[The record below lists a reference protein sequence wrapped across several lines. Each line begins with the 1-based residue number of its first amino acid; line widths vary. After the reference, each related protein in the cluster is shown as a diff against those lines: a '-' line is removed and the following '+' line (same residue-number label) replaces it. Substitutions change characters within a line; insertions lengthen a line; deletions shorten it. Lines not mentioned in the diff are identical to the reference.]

1 MRNRGAI
8 ALLGLAGLGL
18 MAWAAAPRAQ
28 RDAVFALAP
37 SPVLL
42 DRQGEMLHPFLN
54 DEEAWCFPRA
64 LEEFS
69 PYLIQATLSAE
80 DQRFFSHP
88 GVDPLAVLRAAA
100 GQLRGGLRS
109 GASTLTMQ
117 TVNLSGHRS
126 SSLAGKFGQM
136 ARAISLEMQA
146 TKEEI
151 LGLYLNKAPYGFNL
165 IGAEAAAL
173 RYFGKPARELTLPEA
188 ALLAGMPKAPSRF
201 QPLRDADRARARRAY
216 VLRRMA
222 EDGHISAQERDAAN
236 AAPLGAAWHAYPQH
250 APHLARAARA
260 EARSSGALRTT
271 LDRALQARCEEA
283 IARHLL
289 RYNGEITNAAAMV
302 VDVDSGQVLARV
314 GSAGF
319 HSVPGGQ
326 VDLCVSPRSPGSTLK
341 PFTYALAIEQGL
353 LYPTEK
359 LLDDTID
366 FGSYAPENFD
376 GVFNGMV
383 SGAQALQLS
392 LNVPAVAALDRVG
405 LPAMQSFLQRA
416 GITTLT
422 HPSAHYGL
430 GLTLGNCGVRLDE
443 LCEAYLML
451 ANLGER
457 VPLMDRIVETPPTT
471 ERLLRPDTA
480 YAIWQMLEHP
490 FPKEPAA
497 HLVRGSNALPRVC
510 WKTGTSTGQHDAW
523 AVAFNRHYVAAVWVG
538 NSDGTPSPRL
548 VGAVAALPLAG
559 TLFRALPA
567 KNTPSW
573 PDDNGLRQHATL
585 CATSGLPVGIW
596 CPHSESALLPAGQFL
611 NRRCDMHHPGGLTR
625 WPADARRWDLARISN
640 AVETASADAD
650 AAPMRRALRITAPA
664 EGAQYVLTGESNGDR
679 ILLRGS
685 IDDDAPLAWY
695 HNGRFL
701 GESSSSQPLYL
712 QLSPGP
718 HKLTVMAQAGL
729 SDTVQFNVALPGDL

>member
-1 MRNRGAI
+1 M

-37 SPVLL
+37 SPMLL
-42 DRQGEMLHPFLN
+42 DRQGQMLHPFLN
-54 DEEAWCFPRA
+54 EGEAWCFPRT

-80 DQRFFSHP
+80 DQRFFLHP
-88 GVDPLAVLRAAA
+88 GVDPLAVLRAAV

-117 TVNLSGHRS
+117 AVNLSGHRS
-126 SSLAGKFGQM
+126 SSLAGKLGQM
-136 ARAISLEMQA
+136 ARAVSLEAQA

-151 LGLYLNKAPYGFNL
+151 LTLYLNKAPYGFNL

-201 QPLRDADRARARRAY
+201 QPLRDADRARTRRAY

-222 EDGHISAQERDAAN
+222 EDGHITEQERDAAN
-236 AAPLGAAWHAYPQH
+236 ASPLGAAWHAYAQH
-250 APHLARAARA
+250 APHLARAAHAEVRRA
-260 EARSSGALRTT
+260 GALRTT
-271 LDRALQARCEEA
+271 LDRAVQARCEEA
-283 IARHLL
+283 ITRHLL

-302 VDVDSGQVLARV
+302 VDVPTGEVLARV

-319 HSVPGGQ
+319 HTVPGGQ

-383 SGAQALQLS
+383 SAAQALQLS

-416 GITTLT
+416 GLTTLT
-422 HPSAHYGL
+422 RPSAHYGL

-457 VPLMDRIVETPPTT
+457 IPLVNRNASGAPRR
-471 ERLLRPDTA
+471 ERLLRADTA

-490 FPKEPAA
+490 FPKEPAS
-497 HLVRGSNALPRVC
+497 HLVRGGNALPRVC

-523 AVAFNRHYVAAVWVG
+523 AVAFNQHYVVTVWVG
-538 NSDGTPSPRL
+538 NSDGAPSKRL
-548 VGAVAALPLAG
+548 VGALAALPLAG
-559 TLFRALPA
+559 ALFRALPA

-573 PDDNGLRQHATL
+573 PSDEGLRQPATL
-585 CATSGLPVGIW
+585 CATSGLPAGTW
-596 CPHSESALLPAGQFL
+596 CGHTESALLPSGQFL

-625 WPADARRWDLARISN
+625 WPADARRWNLARINN
-640 AVETASADAD
+640 AVETASDVED
-650 AAPMRRALRITAPA
+650 SAPVRRALRITAPA

-685 IDDDAPLAWY
+685 IEEEATLAWY

-701 GESSSSQPLYL
+701 GESSKGQPLYL

-718 HKLTVMAQAGL
+718 HRLTVMAHAGL
-729 SDTVQFNVALPGDL
+729 SDTIQFNVALPGELEVSP